1 MEALTLVHVALS
13 LLGIVSGLIVIYG
26 LLASKGL
33 DGWTATFLATTIAT
47 SVTGF
52 FFPVHQLLPSHVIGI
67 LSVIL
72 LAIAV
77 VARYTRGLSGGWRRT
92 YVITAASALYLNVF
106 VLVVQLF
113 RKVPALKE
121 LAPTQSEP
129 PFLVAQFA
137 VLALFAVLTVF
148 AARNFRLASLRA
160 AA

>member
-13 LLGIVSGLIVIYG
+13 LLGIVSGLVVVYG

-33 DGWTATFLATTIAT
+33 DGWTATFLVTTIAT

-67 LSVIL
+67 LSLIV

-77 VARYTRGLSGGWRRT
+77 VARYTRRLSGGWRGT
-92 YVITAASALYLNVF
+92 YVITAALALYLNVF

-129 PFLVAQFA
+129 PFLITQLA
-137 VLALFAVLTVF
+137 VLAVFVVLTVF
-148 AARNFRLASLRA
+148 AARNFHLASLRA

>member
-13 LLGIVSGLIVIYG
+13 LLGIVSGLVVVYG

-33 DGWTATFLATTIAT
+33 DGWTATFLVTTIAT

-67 LSVIL
+67 LSLIV

-77 VARYTRGLSGGWRRT
+77 VARYTRRLSGGWRRT
-92 YVITAASALYLNVF
+92 YVITAALALYLNVF
-106 VLVVQLF
+106 VLLVQLF
-113 RKVPALKE
+113 RRVPALKE

-129 PFLVAQFA
+129 PFLIAQLA
-137 VLALFAVLTVF
+137 VLAVFVVLTVF